1 MQSREIVAAMKYMA
15 ELHLISLFCFWCE
28 SRKHLKIQ
36 EKQHLK
42 HQQEPS
48 VQKLPKVG
56 LGQKSIARSSFK
68 LGHLCFNPDS
78 LWQSSAQKCAP
89 KVTRTDFIH
98 HLWSFFRYCI
108 SGIQKSKIILISFSV
123 LAAFQLMWGTQS
135 FKTLSTHSA
144 PVSAASLINS
154 RDWFHWNYLSP

>member
-1 MQSREIVAAMKYMA
+1 MQLREIVAAMKCMA

-56 LGQKSIARSSFK
+56 LEQKSIARSSFK
-68 LGHLCFNPDS
+68 PGHLCFNPDF

-98 HLWSFFRYCI
+98 HLWSFFRYGI

-123 LAAFQLMWGTQS
+123 LAAFQLMWGTQP
-135 FKTLSTHSA
+135 FITLSTHSA

-154 RDWFHWNYLSP
+154 RD